1 MYKRQHLRIRIDFHA
16 AHHVVS
22 GGPDLHR
29 HLGDVDIAQLLEL
42 VVHAGQLALDMFGR
56 VGQAFVDPG
65 DVEKNTAMGTAAA
78 FADLALDAA
87 GDVVAGEQFG
97 RAPRI
102 LVALGVAPAFLF
114 VIGRRALVERRDVAE
129 HEALSFAYTL
139 RNNRFIM
146 TNAVELKAS
155 SIGDISEILARVA
168 GEYSTNFIA
177 QDLVSNSS
185 PTANFTG
192 IPLARRV
199 AYWNEKITQ
208 YFESDQALSFADRN
222 TIMRVR
228 TTLANYPNL
237 KEIVF
242 LDPGP
247 AILE

>member
-1 MYKRQHLRIRIDFHA
+1 MPTEDSARIEALFQAKDPLGEIRRHAEALYQKAGSPTGQGWTDFFEQA
-16 AHHVVS
+16 EEDLLS
-22 GGPDLHR
+22 GR
-29 HLGDVDIAQLLEL
+29 
-42 VVHAGQLALDMFGR
+42 
-56 VGQAFVDPG
+56 
-65 DVEKNTAMGTAAA
+65 GTAAA
-78 FADLALDAA
+78 KPQTFPAAVLVAPKVVDPELLALTTDSSQPLAA
-87 GDVVAGEQFG
+87 IAASTF
-97 RAPRI
+97 
-102 LVALGVAPAFLF
+102 
-114 VIGRRALVERRDVAE
+114 ERWLNE

-177 QDLVSNSS
+177 QELVSNSS